1 MPTVSA
7 KSVESLNSDGTPQM
21 IDVLGLGYTAVD
33 DLIYVDAYP
42 LADAKTR
49 VRARERQCGG
59 LTATALATAARL
71 GCRCAYAGTLG
82 EDEYSRFVIE
92 QFRKFDIELS
102 LLRRRSDA
110 HPVRSNII
118 VDSSLQTR
126 TILYDLNG
134 VVGAERDWPSEE
146 RILAA
151 RVLFVDTCGIPG
163 MIRAARIAR
172 NAGIPVVADFENA
185 DHALFPELFEL
196 PDHLILSWSFASQKT
211 GIEDPAAAAEALW
224 NSQRSAVVIT
234 CGREGCWYVTDGKP
248 GGATHQTA
256 LAVDAVDTTGC
267 GDVFHGAYAA
277 ALVRGMD
284 IPTAVRFAAVTAGL
298 KAAHRG
304 GQAGIPNLTEVTA
317 LMLREKE

>member
-1 MPTVSA
+1 MMPTVSA

-134 VVGAERDWPSEE
+134 VVGRGTGLAFRREDSRRSRIVRGHLRDSRNDSRRANCSKCGNSRGGRFRECGPRALSGTVRTAGSSYLVVEFCIAKNGDRGSGGGGRGFMEFPTER
-146 RILAA
+146 RRYYL
-151 RVLFVDTCGIPG
+151 RTRR
-163 MIRAARIAR
+163 M
-172 NAGIPVVADFENA
+172 
-185 DHALFPELFEL
+185 
-196 PDHLILSWSFASQKT
+196 
-211 GIEDPAAAAEALW
+211 
-224 NSQRSAVVIT
+224 
-234 CGREGCWYVTDGKP
+234 
-248 GGATHQTA
+248 
-256 LAVDAVDTTGC
+256 
-267 GDVFHGAYAA
+267 
-277 ALVRGMD
+277 LVR
-284 IPTAVRFAAVTAGL
+284 
-298 KAAHRG
+298 HRRQTG
-304 GQAGIPNLTEVTA
+304 RSHTSDSLGRRCRRYDR
-317 LMLREKE
+317 MR